1 MRNAPGM
8 ARCASARKT
17 GYREIE
23 TAPEKMDRAG
33 LAEKAGA
40 ELFEHPVDAYKNLQ
54 KPLHGVRIVGGMLVI
69 IRKPD
74 WIRQFVRHVVDRD
87 VNAEFGERSSDRRVE
102 FCNVLSSQPQSRG
115 CAGAGEADLP
125 DDLGKKMQRHI
136 GVAPPGGRQFRPRG
150 RRGPAHAS
158 PLPVVIGKPT

>member
-1 MRNAPGM
+1 M

-74 WIRQFVRHVVDRD
+74 WIRQFVRHVVDGN
-87 VNAEFGERSSDRRVE
+87 VNAEFGERGHDRRVE
-102 FCNVLSSQPQSRG
+102 SRNGLSGQVQSPR
-115 CAGAGEADLP
+115 CAVAGRNP
-125 DDLGKKMQRHI
+125 
-136 GVAPPGGRQFRPRG
+136 
-150 RRGPAHAS
+150 
-158 PLPVVIGKPT
+158 